1 METQSREE
9 IEIEIQRN
17 MDFLN
22 TFGSET
28 GKRVLDY
35 LSKFCLENRPTFR
48 KDSERE
54 SSFNE
59 GSRFVILEIRKWL
72 NIDVSKLHIETNELK
87 ENL

>member
-9 IEIEIQRN
+9 IVIQRN

-22 TFGSET
+22 TFGSEA

-35 LSKFCLENRPTFR
+35 LSKFCLEHRPTFSE
-48 KDSERE
+48 KSERE

-59 GSRFVILEIRKWL
+59 GSRFVIIEIRKWM
-72 NIDVSKLHIETNELK
+72 NIDVSKLNIETEVLK